1 MKKGFVFL
9 LPTIS
14 IAFLLLIE
22 QGLTV
27 PYIVKTMA
35 KIVLFL
41 GIPLLLFGKKRLAFL
56 RFPRTDR
63 TSLMFSLVAGLTVM
77 STIVIVFF
85 MLRPFIDIDFLLAE
99 LGSIGVTSTVFPF
112 VALYILLGNSLLEE
126 FFFRGLLPDS
136 FNHSLYR
143 LLIPSFLFAIYH
155 VSIFLMWFALPLLVL
170 AIAGLWI
177 GGIIFQLANE
187 RSGTILPS
195 WIIHM
200 FADLGVLIV
209 GVYIFYI
216 Y

>member
-1 MKKGFVFL
+1 
-9 LPTIS
+9 
-14 IAFLLLIE
+14 
-22 QGLTV
+22 
-27 PYIVKTMA
+27 MA

-41 GIPLLLFGKKRLAFL
+41 GIPLFLFRKKRLAFL

-63 TSLMFSLVAGLTVM
+63 KSLMISLVAGLTVM
-77 STIVIVFF
+77 STIVIAFF
-85 MLRPFIDIDFLLAE
+85 ILLPFIDIDFLLAE
-99 LGSIGVTSTVFPF
+99 LGSIGVTLTVFPF

-126 FFFRGLLPDS
+126 FFFRGLLPCS
-136 FNHSLYR
+136 FNHSLCR

-155 VSIFLMWFALPLLVL
+155 VSIFLMWFTLPILVL
-170 AIAGLWI
+170 SIAGLWI

-187 RSGTILPS
+187 RSGTIFPS

-209 GVYIFYI
+209 AVYIFYI